1 MATPSMSMNKVI
13 HCAVRRDL
21 KRFRAALDSFRDGD
35 RARAGALHRAWENF
49 DAQLTHH
56 HEGEHEIAWPAL
68 LAVGIT
74 QDAIDQFDD
83 EHDAMAA
90 ALAETRDTMGRLAS
104 SASRTDADAAASS
117 MAKLEEVTVAHLDA
131 EERVSEPLYADHHD
145 HPAIKEMG
153 KKFGKQPIGVAG
165 TFFAWVQD
173 GAGPEEMTA
182 LKAEVPAPVVA
193 LLPML
198 FGRRYRKEVAPVWAT
213 SGSH

>member
-1 MATPSMSMNKVI
+1 MSMNKVI

-35 RARAGALHRAWENF
+35 RARASGLHRAWENF
-49 DAQLTHH
+49 DQQLTHH

-68 LAVGIT
+68 LAVGIS

-90 ALAETRDTMGRLAS
+90 ALAETRDKMGGLAS
-104 SASRTDADAAASS
+104 SAARADADAAASS

-153 KKFGKQPIGVAG
+153 KKFSKQPIGVAG

-193 LLPML
+193 LLPLL